1 MKFSPKFSASKLVS
15 TPKRKFHKKKVPMK
29 FKSTARGLLRAKS
42 QFKRLIS
49 DTDRKKKS

>member
-1 MKFSPKFSASKLVS
+1 MKFNPEFSASKLVL

-29 FKSTARGLLRAKS
+29 FKSTARGPQRVKS

-49 DTDRKKKS
+49 DTDQKKKS